1 MWALQDILREYD
13 LCFDLIGYE
22 ICISWQPAIT
32 AVLLGGFQRGQLLI
46 SVALLPRKPEQ
57 CKSCWCSQIDFDK
70 SAGAGCWW
78 GGGDGMWGAG
88 VSCYEEEV
96 STWVKKE
103 AKMRVW
109 WWMMEGGRGKRSSWR
124 KYLVE
129 KMWRGGSGGVNSV
142 IVWICECMYVFYG
155 GRAMC
160 NGVAEMISE
169 SGCMWVKWAGKRYRW

>member
-1 MWALQDILREYD
+1 MDFRED
-13 LCFDLIGYE
+13 SFWFLWDCFQGNPSSANLAGVVRLTLIK
-22 ICISWQPAIT
+22 
-32 AVLLGGFQRGQLLI
+32 VLVLG
-46 SVALLPRKPEQ
+46 VDE
-57 CKSCWCSQIDFDK
+57 
-70 SAGAGCWW
+70 

-129 KMWRGGSGGVNSV
+129 KMWWGGSGGVNSV

-169 SGCMWVKWAGKRYRW
+169 SGCVWVKWAGKRYRW